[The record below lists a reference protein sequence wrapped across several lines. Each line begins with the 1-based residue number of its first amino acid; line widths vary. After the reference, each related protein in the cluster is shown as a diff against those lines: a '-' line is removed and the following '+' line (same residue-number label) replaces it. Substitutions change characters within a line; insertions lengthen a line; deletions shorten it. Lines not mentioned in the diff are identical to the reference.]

1 MATRHPDPG
10 PRIAAG
16 RAGPIVQAT
25 KLQPPRWRTS
35 SVRRPR
41 LTGLL
46 RASRPALTL
55 IVAPPGFGKTSLLAD
70 WADIDGRPFAWVTV
84 EPEDND
90 QAVLWS
96 SIGAALGNA
105 LGGDSELVD
114 RLVGSAR
121 DPDPAAAVVRILE
134 TLPGEVVLVLDD
146 CLPPA
151 QRRRPPR
158 ADPVRRAGAANAS
171 SS

>member
-1 MATRHPDPG
+1 MATKTPG
-10 PRIAAG
+10 TRAADHG
-16 RAGPIVQAT
+16 RPAAPARSSRRRSCSRR
-25 KLQPPRWRTS
+25 RWRTG

-46 RASRPALTL
+46 RARRPALTL

-70 WADIDGRPFAWVTV
+70 WAGIDGRSFAWVTV

-105 LGGDSELVD
+105 LG
-114 RLVGSAR
+114 
-121 DPDPAAAVVRILE
+121 
-134 TLPGEVVLVLDD
+134 DD
-146 CLPPA
+146 GRA
-151 QRRRPPR
+151 RRP
-158 ADPVRRAGAANAS
+158 ARRLRP
-171 SS
+171 

>member
-1 MATRHPDPG
+1 MATRRPDPG
-10 PRIAAG
+10 PRIPSG
-16 RAGPIVQAT
+16 RAGPIIQAT
-25 KLQPPRWRTS
+25 KLQPPRWRAS

-70 WADIDGRPFAWVTV
+70 WAGIDGRPFAWVTV

-96 SIGAALGNA
+96 SIGAALGTA
-105 LGGDSELVD
+105 LGGDGEVAD
-114 RLVGSAR
+114 RLAASAR
-121 DPDPAAAVVRILE
+121 DPDPAAAVARILE
-134 TLPGEVVLVLDD
+134 SLPDEVVLVLDD
-146 CLPPA
+146 AFRL
-151 QRRRPPR
+151 R
-158 ADPVRRAGAANAS
+158 
-171 SS
+171 

>member
-1 MATRHPDPG
+1 VATRHPDPG
-10 PRIAAG
+10 PRIPAG

-25 KLQPPRWRTS
+25 KLQPPRWRTG

-46 RASRPALTL
+46 RASRPTLTL

-70 WADIDGRPFAWVTV
+70 WAGIDGRPFAWVTA

-96 SIGAALGNA
+96 SIVPRWATRSAATA
-105 LGGDSELVD
+105 SSSTSSSRPPVT
-114 RLVGSAR
+114 
-121 DPDPAAAVVRILE
+121 RI
-134 TLPGEVVLVLDD
+134 
-146 CLPPA
+146 
-151 QRRRPPR
+151 RRRPSPGSSTPCPASR
-158 ADPVRRAGAANAS
+158 PSCSTTPSACAATTPITP
-171 SS
+171 